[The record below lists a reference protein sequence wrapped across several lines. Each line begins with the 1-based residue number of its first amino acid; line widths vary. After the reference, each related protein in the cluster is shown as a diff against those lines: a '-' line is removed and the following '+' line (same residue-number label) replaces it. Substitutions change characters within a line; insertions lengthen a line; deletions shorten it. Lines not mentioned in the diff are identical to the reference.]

1 MAIKV
6 NVVLDDDVKAD
17 LDRLVRAGK
26 RSRVINVALRRELDT
41 IRRRGASARLDAL
54 RATSSPVTDDAIVK
68 LVRQDRRR

>member
-1 MAIKV
+1 MATKV

-17 LDRLVRAGK
+17 LDRLVSAGK